1 MFQHWDE
8 LDSGLHSG
16 SVGFYAVHQLQ
27 QVSSSY
33 LQSSCFYIIMES
45 QTRKRL
51 CSHFSGLKVLFSGL
65 FLLQLE
71 CSGETAQLSNVSI
84 GIILV
89 PLYICHT
96 TILLYVLS
104 LENNIIFSLES
115 SGTFV
120 WIKQFMKSFL

>member
-27 QVSSSY
+27 QVSAST

-51 CSHFSGLKVLFSGL
+51 CSHLLGLKVLFSGL

-71 CSGETAQLSNVSI
+71 CSGESQLSYVSI
-84 GIILV
+84 CIIMGPLHIKNKV
-89 PLYICHT
+89 PI
-96 TILLYVLS
+96 
-104 LENNIIFSLES
+104 
-115 SGTFV
+115 
-120 WIKQFMKSFL
+120 MFLIEFCI